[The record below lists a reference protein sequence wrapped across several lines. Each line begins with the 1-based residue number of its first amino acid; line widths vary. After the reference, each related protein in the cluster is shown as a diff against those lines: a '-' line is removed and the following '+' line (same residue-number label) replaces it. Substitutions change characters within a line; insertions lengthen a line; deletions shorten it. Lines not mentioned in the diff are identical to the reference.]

1 MRRSS
6 EPPAAGAHRILP
18 MRRPVLLLLMLSPLA
33 ALPAGAATVYKCTG
47 ADGRVTFQDRPCPRA
62 QRQDI
67 VPLADPTPAAPAPPP
82 QPVSDDRDSSP
93 PPPSPAPPPPSAPL
107 PGLYACTRAT
117 DGKFYI
123 SRNGDPQP
131 YLAPFGMVGM
141 VQTPLARGGA
151 GGASAPE
158 LNRGKVTAGLVSDNY
173 VWVQDQCRPMTF
185 NETCHA
191 LQDDYDDNARKLR
204 RAFKSDRPPLE
215 RRDEELRGQLANCR

>member
-1 MRRSS
+1 MRHL
-6 EPPAAGAHRILP
+6 A
-18 MRRPVLLLLMLSPLA
+18 LLLLLLSPLA

-47 ADGRVTFQDRPCPRA
+47 ADGRVSFQDHPCARA

-67 VPLADPTPAAPAPPP
+67 VPLADPAPLAPLPPRPAA
-82 QPVSDDRDSSP
+82 SDDRDTSPTP
-93 PPPSPAPPPPSAPL
+93 PPAPAAPPEPAAPL

-141 VQTPLARGGA
+141 VQTPLAQGGA
-151 GGASAPE
+151 GGVSAPE
-158 LNRGKVTAGLVSDNY
+158 LNRGKVTSGLVSSNY
-173 VWVQDQCRPMTF
+173 VWVQDQCRPMSYG
-185 NETCHA
+185 ETCHA

-215 RRDEELRGQLANCR
+215 RRDDELRAQLASCR

>member
-1 MRRSS
+1 MRRL
-6 EPPAAGAHRILP
+6 A
-18 MRRPVLLLLMLSPLA
+18 LLLLLLSPLA

-47 ADGRVTFQDRPCPRA
+47 ADGRVTFQDRPCPGN
-62 QRQDI
+62 QRQEL
-67 VPLADPTPAAPAPPP
+67 VPLADPAPAAPLPPRP
-82 QPVSDDRDSSP
+82 AGDDRDSTSQP
-93 PPPSPAPPPPSAPL
+93 PPPAPAPL
-107 PGLYACTRAT
+107 PGAPLPALYACTNAM

-151 GGASAPE
+151 GGVSAPE
-158 LNRGKVTAGLVSDNY
+158 LNRGKITPGLVSGNY
-173 VWVQDQCRPMTF
+173 VWVQDQCRPMSF

-215 RRDEELRGQLANCR
+215 RRDEELRAQLTNCR

>member
-1 MRRSS
+1 MRRL
-6 EPPAAGAHRILP
+6 ILS
-18 MRRPVLLLLMLSPLA
+18 LLLLSPLA

-47 ADGRVTFQDRPCPRA
+47 ADGRVTFQDRPCARA
-62 QRQDI
+62 QRQD
-67 VPLADPTPAAPAPPP
+67 VVQLADPTPAAPAPPQ
-82 QPVSDDRDSSP
+82 QPPAGDDRDTSP
-93 PPPSPAPPPPSAPL
+93 PAPPSRPAEPAAPL

-141 VQTPLARGGA
+141 VQTPLARGG
-151 GGASAPE
+151 GSGASAPE
-158 LNRGKVTAGLVSDNY
+158 LNRGKVTAGLVSGNY
-173 VWVQDQCRPMTF
+173 VWVQDQCRPMSF
-185 NETCHA
+185 DETCHA
-191 LQDDYDDNARKLR
+191 LQGDYDDNARKLR

>member
-1 MRRSS
+1 MRRL
-6 EPPAAGAHRILP
+6 ILP
-18 MRRPVLLLLMLSPLA
+18 LLLLSPLA

-47 ADGRVTFQDRPCPRA
+47 SDGRVTFQDRPCARA

-67 VPLADPTPAAPAPPP
+67 VPLADPTPAAPAPAPRP
-82 QPVSDDRDSSP
+82 ASDDRDTSAAAP
-93 PPPSPAPPPPSAPL
+93 PPAPPPQPAAPL

-117 DGKFYI
+117 DGKFYL
-123 SRNGDPQP
+123 SRNGDPEP

-141 VQTPLARGGA
+141 VQTPLARGG
-151 GGASAPE
+151 GGGVSAPE
-158 LNRGKVTAGLVSDNY
+158 LNRGKVTSGLVSGNY

-185 NETCHA
+185 DETCHA

-215 RRDEELRGQLANCR
+215 RRDEELRAQLANCR